1 MKIMKFKENFLR
13 TTLILCNVMLVA
25 CGGETE
31 PAGAVSEAIQAQQT
45 YEWKLVT
52 TWPKNF
58 PGLGE
63 TPEMFADLVEEM
75 SNGRMSIRVYGAGE
89 IVPALEVFDA
99 VSAGTAEIGHSAAY
113 YWKGKAPEA
122 QFFGAVPF
130 GLNAEEME
138 SWISYGG
145 GQELWEEVY
154 EPFNLLPMLGGNTGV
169 QMGGWFNKE
178 INSLEDFQG
187 LTMRIPGLG
196 GEVIQRIGGV
206 PVNLAAGDIYTSLQ
220 TGVIDATEFVGP
232 LNDLALGF
240 YDVADY
246 YYFPGWHEAGSL
258 QEFMFNKEMFE
269 VLPRDLQVIMR
280 TAANAVSSTM
290 ADQFRVQNS
299 NALATLLEEHGVE
312 LRQFPDDLSAELYN
326 VSQEV
331 IDELGQSSEIGQRI
345 LASYRAFEAKIKDY
359 QDISE
364 EAYIRIRAEQ
374 R

>member
-1 MKIMKFKENFLR
+1 MR
-13 TTLILCNVMLVA
+13 TKTYLLTITVVACSLILTA
-25 CGGETE
+25 CGGGSE
-31 PAGAVSEAIQAQQT
+31 PTGVAGESLQAQQT

-58 PGLGE
+58 PGLGVAPE
-63 TPEMFADLVEEM
+63 TFADLVEEM
-75 SNGRMSIRVYGAGE
+75 SNGRMRIRVYGAGE

-99 VSAGTAEIGHSAAY
+99 VSAGTAEMGHSAAY
-113 YWKGKAPEA
+113 YWRGKVPEA

-138 SWISYGG
+138 SWVSYGG

-154 EPFNLLPMLGGNTGV
+154 APFNIIPMLGGNTGV

-178 INSLEDFQG
+178 INSVQDFQG

-196 GEVIQRIGGV
+196 GEVVQRIGAV
-206 PVNLAAGDIYTSLQ
+206 TVNLAAGDIYTSLQ

-246 YYFPGWHEAGSL
+246 YYYPGWHEAGSL
-258 QEFMFNKEMFE
+258 QEFLFNKEMFE
-269 VLPRDLQVIMR
+269 ALPEDLQVIMR
-280 TAANAVSSTM
+280 TAASSVSSQM
-290 ADQFRVQNS
+290 ADEIRLQNS
-299 NALATLLEEHGVE
+299 NALATLVEEHGVD
-312 LRQFPDDLSAELYN
+312 LRQFPDDLTAELYT
-326 VSQEV
+326 VSQVV
-331 IDELGQSSEIGQRI
+331 INELGQSSEIGQRI
-345 LASYRAFEAKIKDY
+345 LASYRAFEAKIKNY

-364 EAYIRIRAEQ
+364 EAYLRIRAQQ

>member
-1 MKIMKFKENFLR
+1 
-13 TTLILCNVMLVA
+13 MLVA

-31 PAGAVSEAIQAQQT
+31 PASAVSEAIQAQQT

-63 TPEMFADLVEEM
+63 TPEMFADLVDEM
-75 SNGRMSIRVYGAGE
+75 SKGRMSIRVYGAGE

-154 EPFNLLPMLGGNTGV
+154 APFNLLPMLGGNTGV

-269 VLPRDLQVIMR
+269 VLPQDLQVIMR

-299 NALATLLEEHGVE
+299 YALTTLLEEHGVE

-326 VSQEV
+326 VSQEI

-345 LASYRAFEAKIKDY
+345 LASYRAFEAQIKDY

-364 EAYIRIRAEQ
+364 EAYIRIRAQQ

>member
-1 MKIMKFKENFLR
+1 
-13 TTLILCNVMLVA
+13 MLVA
-25 CGGETE
+25 CGGGKNER
-31 PAGAVSEAIQAQQT
+31 ASVAVEEAVQAQQT

-63 TPEMFADLVEEM
+63 TPERFADLVEEM

-113 YWKGKAPEA
+113 YWRGKAPEA

-138 SWISYGG
+138 SWVSYGG

-154 EPFNLLPMLGGNTGV
+154 APFNLIPMLGGNTGV

-196 GEVIQRIGGV
+196 GEVVERIGGV

-232 LNDLALGF
+232 QNDLALGF
-240 YDVADY
+240 HDVADY

-258 QEFMFNKEMFE
+258 QEFMLNKEMFE
-269 VLPRDLQVIMR
+269 ALPKDLQTIMQ
-280 TAANAVSSTM
+280 TAATAVGSMM

-299 NALATLLEEHGVE
+299 TAFATLVEEHGVDV
-312 LRQFPDDLSAELYN
+312 RQFPDDLIAELYD

-331 IDELGQSSEIGQRI
+331 INELGQSSEIGERI
-345 LASYRAFEAKIKDY
+345 LASYRAFEAKIKNY

-364 EAYIRIRAEQ
+364 EAYIRVRAQQ